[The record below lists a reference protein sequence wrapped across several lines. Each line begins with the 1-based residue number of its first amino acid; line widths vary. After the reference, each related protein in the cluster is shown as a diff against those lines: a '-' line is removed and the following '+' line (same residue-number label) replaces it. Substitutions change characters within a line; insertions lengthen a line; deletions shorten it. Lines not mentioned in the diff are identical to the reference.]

1 MPEQKKQARHPP
13 VRAAL
18 QSAPMEKAEPMNRY
32 ISSASLT
39 VSPVSSCC
47 DPCLSRQSQVL
58 LEQLVELSVQ
68 QNQLLIDLL
77 GAVNSLTAAL
87 LSTRAQV

>member
-13 VRAAL
+13 ARAVT
-18 QSAPMEKAEPMNRY
+18 QSTPMEKPEPMNRY
-32 ISSASLT
+32 ISSAVLT
-39 VSPVSSCC
+39 SPLSSCC
-47 DPCLSRQSQVL
+47 DPCLSRQNQVL

-87 LSTRAQV
+87 LTARAQV